1 MTKSAEWAAR
11 VAAWRSSGQKAA
23 EFCEGRD
30 YPAKSL
36 MWWSSYLRRHGGP
49 APRKGKG
56 VKLTRVVRAPA
67 AASPRQLAAIVVQ
80 VERARIEVPAGVDRA
95 TLSAVF
101 EALCALRA
109 AR

>member
-1 MTKSAEWAAR
+1 MR
-11 VAAWRSSGQKAA
+11 VDTWRSSGKNAA

-36 MWWSSYLRRHGGP
+36 MWWSSYLRRHGAP
-49 APRKGKG
+49 ATRKGKG
-56 VKLTRVVRAPA
+56 LKLTRVVRAPA
-67 AASPRQLAAIVVQ
+67 AASPRQSAPIVVQ
-80 VERARIEVPAGVDRA
+80 VDRARIEVPAGVDRA

-101 EALCALRA
+101 EALCAMRV

>member
-1 MTKSAEWAAR
+1 
-11 VAAWRSSGQKAA
+11 
-23 EFCEGRD
+23 
-30 YPAKSL
+30 

-67 AASPRQLAAIVVQ
+67 ASSPRQLATIVVQ
-80 VERARIEVPAGVDRA
+80 VERARVEVPAGVDRA

-101 EALCALRA
+101 EALGAVRA
-109 AR
+109 P

>member
-1 MTKSAEWAAR
+1 
-11 VAAWRSSGQKAA
+11 
-23 EFCEGRD
+23 
-30 YPAKSL
+30 
-36 MWWSSYLRRHGGP
+36 MWWSSYLRRHGASATP
-49 APRKGKG
+49 KGKG

-67 AASPRQLAAIVVQ
+67 AASSRQPAPIVVQ